1 MEMSQGQAQANQIWQ
16 LTVKQ
21 TWQDCGETLS
31 EEDWGEGPYLT
42 PEDVRDI
49 EGCPGGLGCCE
60 CCHKNKCGNCFKFPR
75 HPTLNQFFT
84 PRMFAAY
91 HREGYRVCV
100 ECDSFLED

>member
-1 MEMSQGQAQANQIWQ
+1 MSQGQAQANQIWQ

-91 HREGYRVCV
+91 HREGYRVCM